1 MSQRYIN
8 KVLWFGTKTGG
19 EYGFI
24 QYEDHTKD
32 GIFFH
37 KNQILKESKHK
48 LKKFCED
55 AIVTFNVRKSPKDE
69 GKLEAYDILL
79 LEDSLEIDF
88 LIEVF
93 FNYIN
98 SDRIKGTVFVYLKFK
113 IYEIINEENK
123 GVFKTNIEKTLENEK
138 HLDSKTINILLELS
152 SKVYDSNDD
161 FILEKILDLH
171 VSYLEKNNNLEKLI
185 VTIEDI
191 SKIYKNSNDTYNR
204 IVSYLNKN
212 NNQNSIHYQLWIN
225 NLASNIPNQY
235 IIDNFYYLNKNY
247 ENGFLNNIEN
257 RLHEEFL
264 KKLIIAFETGG
275 LKFNNDLESYNFIKI
290 LIKNNL
296 FYFIPHF
303 LEFITVSAKF
313 ELWLNEEIDYFNLEE
328 YAGYLSKTEPDKQQ
342 LAFKKIFNIAHK
354 GLYPLKTEQ
363 LGLVKV
369 TDFSTKVIIELI
381 QKLNKSEKIN
391 KHTLKGDVLRL
402 VADLV
407 TDSKDLLSLNGYF
420 DSCTGRTKENP
431 RQVPKT
437 DTSESK
443 IEYDQVKGDIEYI
456 SSQKQEPIFCEGRLS
471 ISKDG
476 ELNLS
481 KGKNKFWWCR
491 NLPCL
496 AVCSIPHEV
505 ADWKNYSIID
515 FLEILDIQYDPN
527 DIQLLYATINK
538 VNRFLERLNCRSCK
552 RILKPV
558 GNSNYGFYRVSQ
570 FYCDNEH
577 CNNNSEKIYL
587 SHCSNG
593 RCYGLIDSRDVVQCS
608 NNWYICET
616 CLACCATKKTEER
629 KENLFQNKQEPTQ
642 TRPAHKGKYI
652 FCPTCANKLEYKNP
666 HQKAKEYDETLKDF
680 ERLAELALPNNQQK
694 LVGKSGTSNYGNKW
708 FVIYQ
713 AYIPKDDFINYLHY
727 WQSLGFNIPD
737 FPENMDKRNYL
748 VSEPIKKKAINTI
761 THFQCNNCDLNL
773 DLGNEFERVNAINY
787 WHFPSKTQ
795 DST

>member
-48 LKKFCED
+48 LNKFCED

-69 GKLEAYDILL
+69 EKLEAYDIIL

-93 FNYIN
+93 FSYIN
-98 SDRIKGTVFVYLKFK
+98 SDRIKGTVFFYLKFK
-113 IYEIINEENK
+113 MHEIISEENK
-123 GVFKTNIEKTLENEK
+123 EVFKTNIEKSLENEK
-138 HLDSKTINILLELS
+138 NLDSQTIDILLNLS

-161 FILEKILDLH
+161 FILEKILDLRI
-171 VSYLEKNNNLEKLI
+171 SYLEKNNQLEKLI
-185 VTIEDI
+185 PTIEDI
-191 SKIYKNSNDTYNR
+191 SKIYENSNNTYNK
-204 IVSYLNKN
+204 IISYLNKN
-212 NNQNSIHYQLWIN
+212 NNQNPVHYHLWIK
-225 NLASNIPNQY
+225 NLTSNIPNQY
-235 IIDNFYYLNKNY
+235 IIDNFYYLNKKY
-247 ENGFLNNIEN
+247 KDGFLNNIEN
-257 RLHEEFL
+257 NFHEEVL
-264 KKLIIAFETGG
+264 KYLIVAFETRS
-275 LKFNNDLESYNFIKI
+275 LKFNNDLESYNFIKT

-296 FYFIPHF
+296 FYFIPYF

-313 ELWLNEEIDYFNLEE
+313 ELWLNDEIDYFNFEE
-328 YAGYLSKTEPDKQQ
+328 YVVYLTKTEPDKQQ
-342 LAFKKIFNIAHK
+342 LAFKKIFNIAHR
-354 GLYPLKTEQ
+354 GLYSLKIEQ
-363 LGLVKV
+363 LDFIKV
-369 TDFSTKVIIELI
+369 TDFSTKVVIELI
-381 QKLNKSEKIN
+381 QQINKSEKIN
-391 KHTLKGDVLRL
+391 KYTLKGDVLRL

-420 DSCTGRTKENP
+420 DSCTGRTREYYKEVA
-431 RQVPKT
+431 VPNA
-437 DTSESK
+437 SEPK
-443 IEYDQVKGDIEYI
+443 IEYYQVQEDIEYV

-476 ELNLS
+476 AINLS
-481 KGKNKFWWCR
+481 KVKNKFWWCR
-491 NLPCL
+491 NLPCF
-496 AVCSIPHEV
+496 AVCSTTHEV
-505 ADWKNYSIID
+505 ANWKNYSIID
-515 FLEILDIQYDPN
+515 FLEILGIQYDPN

-558 GNSNYGFYRVSQ
+558 SNSNYGFYRVSQ
-570 FYCDNEH
+570 FYCDNEVCH
-577 CNNNSEKIYL
+577 NSEKIYL
-587 SHCSNG
+587 SHCSNS

-608 NNWYICET
+608 NHWYICET
-616 CLACCATKKTEER
+616 CFSCCATKNIEQR
-629 KENLFQNKQEPTQ
+629 KENLSYNKQEANQ
-642 TRPAHKGKYI
+642 TKPAHKGKCI
-652 FCPTCANKLEYKNP
+652 LCPTCANKLEYRDP
-666 HQKAKEYDETLKDF
+666 HQQAIEYDKTLKDF
-680 ERLAELALPNNQQK
+680 ERLAELVLPINQQK
-694 LVGKSGTSNYGNKW
+694 LIGKSGKNKYGNKW

-713 AYIPKDDFINYLHY
+713 AHLPKDDFINYLHY

-737 FPENMDKRNYL
+737 FPENIDKLNYL
-748 VSEPIKKKAINTI
+748 VSEPIKKKTVKTV
-761 THFQCNNCDLNL
+761 THFQCNNCNLNL
-773 DLGNEFERVNAINY
+773 DLGKEFERVNAINY